1 MQRNCFLTEQFLFV
15 LDQPC
20 LNIRSKYNSISFQ
33 IEVNQMDEAKTVGGP
48 DDLAIFTEQSRD
60 VQNMRN
66 ALLSFDK
73 SDATAA
79 SKAIR
84 NVTLLRVY
92 HQVESIVR
100 YTEMIDKLQDR
111 IYQSIDSKLANSDP
125 DDETLCFTL
134 IPLVERL
141 QKNMIESHK
150 LLEPYLS
157 MEQLTTIEVPQQSD
171 PADSFTSMILDQ
183 ESREKVRTSAQQV
196 LAAISALDNLPD
208 ADRQQELTSVQTK
221 AQEAIAALQNNT
233 EENNG

>member
-1 MQRNCFLTEQFLFV
+1 
-15 LDQPC
+15 
-20 LNIRSKYNSISFQ
+20 
-33 IEVNQMDEAKTVGGP
+33 MDEAKTVGGP
-48 DDLAIFTEQSRD
+48 DDLAIFSEQSRD
-60 VQNMRN
+60 VQNMRT

-73 SDATAA
+73 TDANAA
-79 SKAIR
+79 AKAIK

-111 IYQSIDSKLANSDP
+111 IYQSIDAKLANSDP

-150 LLEPYLS
+150 LLEPYLT
-157 MEQLTTIEVPQQSD
+157 MDQLTALEVPQQSD

-196 LAAISALDNLPD
+196 LAAIAAIEQLPED
-208 ADRQQELTSVQTK
+208 ERQGEIEAVQNK
-221 AQEAIAALQNNT
+221 AQAALEVLQKSD
-233 EENNG
+233 EETNG